1 MSETSTLIS
10 HLIELRQ
17 RLMRCIIA
25 SGVAFLLLMN
35 FANPLYTHIATPL
48 LAQLPEQS
56 SMIATEVAAPF
67 LAPFK
72 LTLFLSVALVMPFI
86 LYQAWG
92 FIAPGL
98 YSKEKR
104 FALPV
109 LVSSVVLFYLG
120 IAFAYFVVLPLLFAF
135 LVTTAPEGV
144 AVMTDISRYL
154 DFIIKLFFAFGLAFE
169 VPVITC
175 LCIASGLVS
184 ADSLAEKRPYIII
197 AAFVFGMLLTPPDII
212 SQTLLAV
219 PMWLLFELG
228 LFISRQYLTQ
238 ASEDEVGKE

>member
-238 ASEDEVGKE
+238 ASEDEVGRE

>member
-1 MSETSTLIS
+1 M
-10 HLIELRQ
+10 
-17 RLMRCIIA
+17 
-25 SGVAFLLLMN
+25 
-35 FANPLYTHIATPL
+35 PL
-48 LAQLPEQS
+48 
-56 SMIATEVAAPF
+56 
-67 LAPFK
+67 
-72 LTLFLSVALVMPFI
+72 I

-109 LVSSVVLFYLG
+109 LISSVVLFYLG